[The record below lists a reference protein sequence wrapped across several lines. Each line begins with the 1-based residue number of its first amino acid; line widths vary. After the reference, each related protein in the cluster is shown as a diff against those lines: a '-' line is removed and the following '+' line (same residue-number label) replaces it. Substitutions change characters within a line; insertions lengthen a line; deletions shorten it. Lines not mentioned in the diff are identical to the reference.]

1 VEVVGGNITATSD
14 AKGIFR
20 FKPIQPGTYSLK
32 VTLEG
37 YAERTIDNVLVKLGH
52 TANTVV
58 EMIQS
63 AVA

>member
-1 VEVVGGNITATSD
+1 VVGGEITATSD

-20 FKPIQPGTYSLK
+20 FKPIQHGTYSLK

-37 YAERTIDNVLVKLGH
+37 YAGQTINNVLVKLGR

-58 EMIQS
+58 EMVQS
-63 AVA
+63 VVA